1 MNNKGK
7 AIAVI
12 AIIII
17 ASLSYLYT
25 HKYLNTFEQE
35 KKAADNIFEEE
46 MLSFQ
51 LQLNRS
57 EREIFDSIHR
67 EENAKV
73 AVRKLFIPFLDIG
86 SEYNS
91 LAPDYLDCSRKVITA
106 YQESRQNSEI
116 IDRWKTR
123 LSREY
128 GSTYDTLYARLTGN
142 NELVYKTG
150 EFECNTYFPDLKL
163 IRFEPGTWS
172 NIETNLIKQAEI
184 IQDVQSSNAE
194 ARAQLNN
201 QIRNSIGQFRNNYQA
216 TFRNAVE
223 RESSSLLQTNTQRYV
238 ADTNGLSQTT
248 LNLETT
254 IFNRS
259 RFKSILQQ
267 HLTEHW
273 RENSLSTGSMPYLNC
288 FSARNSCSGSNCSEI
303 RVNNSGS
310 DAVITVKNINGRVVR
325 HAYVRGNDS
334 LTIHLP
340 DGTYQTFFYSGRGWN
355 PNKSMSSSSC
365 SQLRG
370 GFVSNESFT
379 KDPGRDNLRRNIIT
393 YTMTPTRS
401 GNFNTRNSNASQ
413 NF

>member
-1 MNNKGK
+1 MNNKAK
-7 AIAVI
+7 AIIVI
-12 AIIII
+12 AIIIVAGI
-17 ASLSYLYT
+17 SYLYT
-25 HKYLNTFEQE
+25 QNYLNTFEQE
-35 KKAADNIFEEE
+35 KAAAVTIYEEE
-46 MLSFQ
+46 LLAFQ

-73 AVRKLFIPFLDIG
+73 AVRKLLIPFLNIG

-106 YQESRQNSEI
+106 YQESRQNSDI
-116 IDRWKTR
+116 IGRWKTR

-128 GSTYDTLYARLTGN
+128 GSSYHTLYTRLTGKK
-142 NELVYKTG
+142 ELVYKTG
-150 EFECNTYFPDLKL
+150 EFECNTYFPGLEL
-163 IRFEPGTWS
+163 IRYEPRIWS

-184 IQDVQSSNAE
+184 IQNVQRSNAE

-201 QIRNSIGQFRNNYQA
+201 QIRNSVGQFRNNYQA

-223 RESSSLLQTNTQRYV
+223 RDSSSLLQTNTERYI
-238 ADTNGLSQTT
+238 AHTNGLSQST

-254 IFNRS
+254 TFNTS
-259 RFKSILQQ
+259 RFNTLLQQ
-267 HLTEHW
+267 HLTEQW
-273 RENSLSTGSMPYLNC
+273 RTNSLSTGSMPYLNC
-288 FSARNSCSGSNCSEI
+288 FSARNSCSGFNCSEI

-310 DAVITVKNINGRVVR
+310 DAVITVKDTSGRVVR
-325 HAYVRGNDS
+325 HAYVRGNDT

-379 KDPGRDNLRRNIIT
+379 KDPGRDNLRRSIIT
-393 YTMTPTRS
+393 YTLTPTRS